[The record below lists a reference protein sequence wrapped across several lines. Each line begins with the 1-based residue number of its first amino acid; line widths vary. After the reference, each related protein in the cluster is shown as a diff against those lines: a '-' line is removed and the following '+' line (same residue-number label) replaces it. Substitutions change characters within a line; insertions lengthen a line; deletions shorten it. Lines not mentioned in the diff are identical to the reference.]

1 LEVVFV
7 GTDVR
12 VRAMVPLR
20 VLVGDTELERVLVV
34 VPLPK
39 RLLKT
44 LEVGFSV
51 AVKVGMGMREED
63 IPVLGED
70 CAEAEAR
77 LAVAAVVRE
86 AVLSPLLLL
95 LALGSAVALV
105 QALPVGLRRG
115 EVEGRTEPVMLG
127 VAVMKSEL
135 EALSEGWAAAVREP
149 LMLPVLLLA
158 LLAVPMLLGEKDCGT
173 VRETLTL
180 WLSALLAVTVAA
192 LLSEARAGLRVRV
205 GEVVPL
211 RVESVAVLV
220 TLGVAVALAGTVA

>member
-1 LEVVFV
+1 MEVVFV

-115 EVEGRTEPVMLG
+115 EVEGSTEPVMLG

-149 LMLPVLLLA
+149 LMLPVRLLA